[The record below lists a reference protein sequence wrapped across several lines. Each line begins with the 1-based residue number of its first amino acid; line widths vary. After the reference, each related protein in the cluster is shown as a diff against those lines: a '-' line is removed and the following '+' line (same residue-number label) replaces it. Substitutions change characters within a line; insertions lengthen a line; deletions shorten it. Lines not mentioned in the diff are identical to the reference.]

1 VAVGNEGSLVSS
13 GQADRYCGI
22 PPAGSSDTARTFG
35 AEVSLGMEGRSLFFV
50 LGRGGAPD
58 AAVRAAGGQ
67 VVTRLPDPRRVLA
80 VVPLDAYA
88 GLSRHPAVALAGP
101 ISIDANRF
109 GNFAKLVGLDASPQ
123 ET

>member
-1 VAVGNEGSLVSS
+1 MSPAKT
-13 GQADRYCGI
+13 DRYSDS

-50 LGRGGAPD
+50 FGRGGPPD

-67 VVTRLPDPRRVLA
+67 IVTRLPDPRRVLA
-80 VVPLDAYA
+80 VAPLEAYSS
-88 GLSRHPAVALAGP
+88 LSGHPTVALAGP
-101 ISIDANRF
+101 VSIDASRF
-109 GNFAKLVGLDASPQ
+109 GSFAKLVGLDASPQ

>member
-1 VAVGNEGSLVSS
+1 MPSEET
-13 GQADRYCGI
+13 DRYCGN
-22 PPAGSSDTARTFG
+22 PPAGSSTTARTFG

-50 LGRGGAPD
+50 LGRVGPPD

-80 VVPLDAYA
+80 VAPLDAYA

-101 ISIDANRF
+101 VSIDANRF
-109 GNFAKLVGLDASPQ
+109 GSFAKLVGLDASPE

>member
-1 VAVGNEGSLVSS
+1 VPSAET
-13 GQADRYCGI
+13 DRYCGP

-35 AEVSLGMEGRSLFFV
+35 ADVSLGMEGRSLFFV
-50 LGRGGAPD
+50 LGRGGPPD

-67 VVTRLPDPRRVLA
+67 VVTRLADPRRVLA
-80 VVPLDAYA
+80 VAPLDAYA

-101 ISIDANRF
+101 VSIDAQRF
-109 GNFAKLVGLDASPQ
+109 GSFAKLVGLDASQQ